1 MRVVV
6 VGAGVVGLTCAV
18 RLAEEG
24 YEAHVLARDLPL
36 ETTSAVAAAI
46 WYPYRAE
53 PRDKVLD
60 WSGRTFAAL
69 AQLAETQPRSGVR
82 MMTGTELLR
91 SRPDGPPWWAP
102 AVGAIDTVTGGAL
115 PLDRPAARRLAV
127 PVVDM
132 SVHLPWLLQRLDA
145 AGGTLTRASLG
156 ALPDAPLVVNA
167 TGLAG
172 RRLAGDDSLVPVR
185 GQVVHVQAPAVG
197 EWLLDGDDE
206 SELTYVVPR
215 ERVVVV
221 GGTAQV
227 GSWAREPDPETATAI
242 LARATRLVPELA
254 GARVVA
260 HRVGLR
266 PTRPSV
272 RVEAE
277 RRGASTVVHCYGH
290 GGAGVTLAQGCAE
303 DVVALVREAVPAAV

>member
-1 MRVVV
+1 VRVVV

-53 PRDKVLD
+53 PLDQVLA
-60 WSGRTFAAL
+60 WSARSFAAL
-69 AQLAETQPRSGVR
+69 ADLADREPRSGVR
-82 MMTGTELLR
+82 MLPGTELLR
-91 SRPDGPPWWAP
+91 SVPVAPVWWAP
-102 AVGAIDTVTGGAL
+102 AVPGIEAVGPDAL
-115 PLDRPAARRLAV
+115 PPGYPAAHRLTV

-132 SVHLPWLLQRLDA
+132 TVHLPWLVQRLDA
-145 AGGTLTRASLG
+145 AGGTLTRASLT

-185 GQVVHVQAPAVG
+185 GQVVHVEAPSVR
-197 EWLLDGDDE
+197 EWLLDCEVE

-221 GGTAQV
+221 GGTAEV
-227 GSWAREPDPETATAI
+227 GSWQRDPDQDTAAAI

-254 GARVVA
+254 AGRVVA

-266 PTRPSV
+266 PARPAV
-272 RVEAE
+272 RLEAE
-277 RRGASTVVHCYGH
+277 RRGGSTVLHCYGH
-290 GGAGVTLAQGCAE
+290 GGAGVTLAQACAE
-303 DVVALVREAVPAAV
+303 DVVALARAAAPARV